1 MRTTILALIFVLVPA
16 SSRAQETEL
25 LNLSDAGFP
34 GISAGVFADISP
46 DGRYVVFCG
55 FSNNLVP
62 GDTNGKYDLFLR
74 DLQVPTTTR
83 LTLGPG
89 NVEADNHTFDQP
101 EFSGNGQFVVFSSSA
116 SNLDPTDANGSG
128 SDVFIVDLT
137 TGVVQLVSTNAA
149 GNSVGGGSNRAH
161 VSDDGRYVSFLS
173 NANGL
178 VPNDTN
184 SATDVFVKD
193 RFTGQVERANTDAGG
208 AQTSGAV
215 SWNAISPDGNL
226 VAFTSSAST
235 LAPGDTNGIADV
247 WIKDRTT
254 GAVTNAGLNSYGG
267 LAVGGDFAMPAFS
280 GNGRFLAFA
289 SSSTMFPGDGGG
301 ADIFVRDLLTGS
313 FQHASVALGGAV
325 QNGSASE
332 PSLSHDGLT
341 VVFVSTASNLVPG
354 DTNNVS
360 DVFVRD
366 IVTGVTTR
374 VSTSTDGVQANALMW
389 EARQSADGKLISF
402 STNASNLVPGDVNLA
417 SDVFLHRRAA
427 DGTTFCSGDGTA
439 TPCPCAN
446 AGAPGRGCQNS
457 NTTGGAGL
465 SATGRARLSAETWRL
480 QVVGMPATASCLFFQ
495 GTDSIGAGA
504 GAVFGDGLRCAGGA
518 VLRLATRF
526 AVNGAASY
534 PEAGD
539 VPISV
544 RGAIPAAGGE
554 RTYQAWYRNVAAYCT
569 PDPFNLSNGLRVTWT
584 P

>member
-1 MRTTILALIFVLVPA
+1 MRNTILALAFVLVSA
-16 SSRAQETEL
+16 SSRAQQTEL
-25 LNLSDAGFP
+25 VNLSDAGYP
-34 GISAGVFADISP
+34 GISAAVFADISP

-55 FSNNLVP
+55 FSSNLVP
-62 GDTNGKYDLFLR
+62 NDTNGLYDLFLR
-74 DLQVPTTTR
+74 DLELATTSR

-89 NVEADNHTFDQP
+89 GVQANGHTFDQP
-101 EFSGNGQFVVFSSSA
+101 EFSGNGQFVVFSSAA
-116 SNLDPTDANGSG
+116 SNLDPIDTNGSG

-137 TGVVQLVSTNAA
+137 TGAVQLVSTNAA
-149 GNSVGGGSNRAH
+149 GTSVGGGSNRAH

-184 SATDVFVKD
+184 SSTDVFVKD
-193 RFTGQVERANTDAGG
+193 RFTGQIERANTDASG
-208 AQTSGAV
+208 AQTTGAV
-215 SWNAISPDGNL
+215 AWNAISPDGNL

-235 LAPGDTNGIADV
+235 LLPGDTNGIADV

-254 GAVTNAGLNSYGG
+254 GAVTNAGLNSYGA

-289 SSSTMFPGDGGG
+289 TSAIMFPGDGGG

-313 FQHASVALGGAV
+313 FQHASVALGGASP
-325 QNGSASE
+325 NGSASQ

-341 VVFVSTASNLVPG
+341 VAFVSTASNLVPG
-354 DTNNVS
+354 DTNTVS

-366 IVTGVTTR
+366 MVTGATTR

-389 EARQSADGKLISF
+389 EARQSADGKLITF
-402 STNASNLVPGDVNLA
+402 SSNASNLVPGDVNLA

-427 DGTTFCSGDGTA
+427 DGTTFCSGDGSV

-446 AGAPGRGCQNS
+446 AGAPGRGCENS
-457 NTTGGAGL
+457 ATTGGAGL
-465 SATGRARLSAETWRL
+465 SATGRALLSADTWQL
-480 QVVGMPATASCLFFQ
+480 SVVGMPDTASYLLFQ
-495 GTDSIGAGA
+495 GTATIGGGS

-518 VLRLATRF
+518 VLRLTTRF
-526 AVNGAASY
+526 AVNGAATY

-539 VPISV
+539 APVSV
-544 RGAIPAAGGE
+544 RGALPPAGGE
-554 RTYQAWYRNVAAYCT
+554 RTYQAWYRNAAAYCSPET
-569 PDPFNLSNGLRVTWT
+569 FNLSNGLRVTWI